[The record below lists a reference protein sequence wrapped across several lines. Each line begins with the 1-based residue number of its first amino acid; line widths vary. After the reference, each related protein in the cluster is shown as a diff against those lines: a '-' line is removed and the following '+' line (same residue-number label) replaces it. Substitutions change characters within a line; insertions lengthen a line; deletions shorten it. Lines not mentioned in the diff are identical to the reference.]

1 MREAHTALSAR
12 KPQAVQRGT
21 MRICLSWRSCHE
33 RTQWAVKK
41 RPDGLTLVPWQKDKP
56 LAWDVTVICPFA
68 DSYVDLAAR
77 TAGAAAELAADRKTT
92 KYYGLETQCLFEPV
106 AVESLGPL
114 NESAYHFLSVLGLRI
129 AEKSGDDRESS
140 FLFQRISVLV
150 QRFNSILLH
159 DSFVYADHLD

>member
-1 MREAHTALSAR
+1 
-12 KPQAVQRGT
+12 
-21 MRICLSWRSCHE
+21 
-33 RTQWAVKK
+33 
-41 RPDGLTLVPWQKDKP
+41 VPWQKGKP

-92 KYYGLETQCLFEPV
+92 KYSGLETQCLFEPV